1 MRCGY
6 CLLCPCAEDDV
17 CPESEGK
24 YGIEYKDGTL
34 GCKHPR
40 NWIEKRDRE
49 YSEYLGDMGTDMGIE
64 HNFPGEKLSQL
75 IEICKHMIGLDYQK
89 PYHRHGKAFYKP
101 YRNFFCDRETG
112 NRLLDRLP
120 QDVVFVNKGEEHTYY
135 HLTENGLKWS
145 GRQLKI
151 TIKWSKGG

>member
-1 MRCGY
+1 MRCD
-6 CLLCPCAEDDV
+6 CCPFGSDEDV
-17 CPESEGK
+17 CTEAEGK
-24 YGIEYKDGTL
+24 YGIEHKDGVL
-34 GCKHPR
+34 GCTHPW
-40 NWIEKRDRE
+40 NWVKKRDDD
-49 YSEYLGDMGTDMGIE
+49 YYNYLGDMGIDMGIE
-64 HNFPGEKLSQL
+64 MSFTSEELNRV
-75 IEICKHMIGLDYQK
+75 IELCKHMVGLDRES

-120 QDVVFVNKGEEHTYY
+120 QDVVFVNKGEKHTYY
-135 HLTENGLKWS
+135 HLTENGLKWL